1 MIRTFK
7 ELKATDVQLAAFMTQ
22 LMFFLLFCYKQGI
35 LIPSQGLCLVLEV
48 VFLADFVKRWQ
59 TQLYGKGKE
68 VVSKNPSHTFTDEDK
83 ERQKAANSDIESS
96 ARGWVY
102 LRQKRFFTDEG

>member
-7 ELKATDVQLAAFMTQ
+7 EVKATDVQLAAFMTQ
-22 LMFFLLFCYKQGI
+22 LMFFYFLLFCYKQGI

-59 TQLYGKGKE
+59 TQLYGKGSCLQKTRPILLLM
-68 VVSKNPSHTFTDEDK
+68 KIRNGKRQQILTWNPQLED
-83 ERQKAANSDIESS
+83 
-96 ARGWVY
+96 VY